1 MVIGKCRMSAKRQAA
16 SAGVS
21 NKFKLISETILIS
34 SSGLFGIKKV
44 NTL

>member
-21 NKFKLISETILIS
+21 NKFKLIKEFVPLTAYS
-34 SSGLFGIKKV
+34 
-44 NTL
+44 